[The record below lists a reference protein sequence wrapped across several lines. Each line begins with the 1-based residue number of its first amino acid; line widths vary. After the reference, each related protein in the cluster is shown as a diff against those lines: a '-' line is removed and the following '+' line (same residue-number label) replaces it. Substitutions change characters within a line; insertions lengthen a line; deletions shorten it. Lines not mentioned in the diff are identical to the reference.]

1 VGRLRR
7 TTASGTGLPGRA
19 GVDVDTTVVGCAA
32 GARASGAGSRPAPT
46 HDAAPGAAAAVTSG
60 RHAALGPASGLTR
73 RTSVGRHG

>member
-7 TTASGTGLPGRA
+7 TAASGTGLPGRA
-19 GVDVDTTVVGCAA
+19 GVDVDTTVVGCA
-32 GARASGAGSRPAPT
+32 ARASGAGSRPAPT